1 MKTGHKPRPPVS
13 YIGKFQPLVPDSEA
27 IKRDSWRRH
36 GILVV
41 DINDERL
48 DFVDREF
55 LSSLGN
61 LLFGGGK

>member
-1 MKTGHKPRPPVS
+1 MRTGHKPKHPVS
-13 YIGKFQPLVPDSEA
+13 YIGRFQPTIPDSEA
-27 IKRDSWRRH
+27 IKREAWRN

>member
-1 MKTGHKPRPPVS
+1 MRTGHKPKRPVS
-13 YIGKFQPLVPDSEA
+13 YIGKFQPSVPDSEA
-27 IKRDSWRRH
+27 IKRNSWRRH